1 MKYLVLETHIKYA
14 IVLDEEGR
22 FLRVVN
28 NAYSVGQKI
37 DKVTIYHDFKK
48 ARTSRQAWIQRI
60 SVVAACL
67 VIALI
72 SYFQIFLRPVAAMR
86 LSVNPAFR
94 IEWNRLQKVTGVHA
108 ENAGAMIILENYSW
122 KQKSPTTVV
131 RELIG
136 LCNLKGFLKGE
147 KTVTIKMEPGDKNAT
162 KKVWDELQTKLSF
175 QLSYIDQL
183 TLKFEDDS
191 QHDLTPPTSS
201 QPDETT
207 MPTSAGDPSS
217 TTRSSPRATRPDGT
231 PIVDDS
237 DYDDSD
243 YDDSD
248 YDNNGYNDDDDSDND
263 DIDDIDDDD
272 GYGDDIDGDG
282 DDDDSDDG
290 DDDDGDDDDS
300 DYSDDDG
307 DDDDSDYNDDDGYDD
322 DSDYND
328 DDIV

>member
-1 MKYLVLETHIKYA
+1 M
-14 IVLDEEGR
+14 
-22 FLRVVN
+22 RVVN
-28 NAYSVGQKI
+28 NAYTVGQKI

-48 ARTSRQAWIQRI
+48 ARTSRQVWIQRI

-67 VIALI
+67 IIAFI

-94 IEWNRLQKVTGVHA
+94 IEWNRLQKVTGVQA

-136 LCNLKGFLKGE
+136 LCNLKGYLKGE

-217 TTRSSPRATRPDGT
+217 TTRPSSSATRPDGT

-237 DYDDSD
+237 DYDESD

-248 YDNNGYNDDDDSDND
+248 YDDNGYNDDDDDDDND

-272 GYGDDIDGDG
+272 DNN
-282 DDDDSDDG
+282 

-300 DYSDDDG
+300 DYSDDDDDG
-307 DDDDSDYNDDDGYDD
+307 DDDSDYSDDDDDDDDDDSDD
-322 DSDYND
+322 DSD
-328 DDIV
+328 

>member
-28 NAYSVGQKI
+28 NAYTVGQKI

-48 ARTSRQAWIQRI
+48 ARTSRQVWIQRI

-67 VIALI
+67 IIAFI
-72 SYFQIFLRPVAAMR
+72 SYFQIFLRPVAAMH

-94 IEWNRLQKVTGVHA
+94 IEWNRLQKVTGVQA

-136 LCNLKGFLKGE
+136 LCNLKGYLKGE

-217 TTRSSPRATRPDGT
+217 TTRPSSSATRPDGT

-237 DYDDSD
+237 DYDESD

-248 YDNNGYNDDDDSDND
+248 YDDNGYNDDDDDDDND

-272 GYGDDIDGDG
+272 DNN
-282 DDDDSDDG
+282 

-300 DYSDDDG
+300 DYSDDDDDG
-307 DDDDSDYNDDDGYDD
+307 DDDSDYSDDDDDDDDDDSDD
-322 DSDYND
+322 DSD
-328 DDIV
+328 

>member
-1 MKYLVLETHIKYA
+1 MSGASDYFVSGGFNCAETVFRVLVDNG
-14 IVLDEEGR
+14 IVDAPREHVRALTG
-22 FLRVVN
+22 L
-28 NAYSVGQKI
+28 GGGL
-37 DKVTIYHDFKK
+37 
-48 ARTSRQAWIQRI
+48 QRN
-60 SVVAACL
+60 L
-67 VIALI
+67 VC
-72 SYFQIFLRPVAAMR
+72 
-86 LSVNPAFR
+86 
-94 IEWNRLQKVTGVHA
+94 
-108 ENAGAMIILENYSW
+108 GAVLGNYSW

-207 MPTSAGDPSS
+207 MPTSVGDPSS

-243 YDDSD
+243 YDDSE
-248 YDNNGYNDDDDSDND
+248 YDDNGYN
-263 DIDDIDDDD
+263 DDDD
-272 GYGDDIDGDG
+272 GYGDDIDDDDGDDDDSDYSDGDG

>member
-28 NAYSVGQKI
+28 NAYTVGQKI

-48 ARTSRQAWIQRI
+48 ARTSRQVWIQRI

-67 VIALI
+67 IIAFI

-94 IEWNRLQKVTGVHA
+94 IEWNRLQKVTGVQA

-122 KQKSPTTVV
+122 KQKSLTTVV

-136 LCNLKGFLKGE
+136 LCNLKGYLKGE

-217 TTRSSPRATRPDGT
+217 TTRPSSSATRPDGT

-237 DYDDSD
+237 DYDESD

-248 YDNNGYNDDDDSDND
+248 YDDNGYNDDDDDDDND

-272 GYGDDIDGDG
+272 DNN
-282 DDDDSDDG
+282 

-300 DYSDDDG
+300 DYSDDDDDG
-307 DDDDSDYNDDDGYDD
+307 DDDSDYSDDDDDDDDDDSDD
-322 DSDYND
+322 DSD
-328 DDIV
+328 

>member
-28 NAYSVGQKI
+28 NAYTVGQKI

-48 ARTSRQAWIQRI
+48 ARTSRQVWIQRI

-67 VIALI
+67 IIAFI

-94 IEWNRLQKVTGVHA
+94 IEWNRLQKVTGVQA

-136 LCNLKGFLKGE
+136 LCNLKGYLKGE

-217 TTRSSPRATRPDGT
+217 TTRPSSSATRPDGT

-237 DYDDSD
+237 DYDESD

-248 YDNNGYNDDDDSDND
+248 YDDNGYNDDDDDDDND

-272 GYGDDIDGDG
+272 GYN
-282 DDDDSDDG
+282 DDSDDSDDDDDNN

-300 DYSDDDG
+300 DYSDDDDDD
-307 DDDDSDYNDDDGYDD
+307 DDDDSDD
-322 DSDYND
+322 DSD
-328 DDIV
+328 

>member
-28 NAYSVGQKI
+28 NAYTVGQKI

-48 ARTSRQAWIQRI
+48 ARTSRQVWIQRI

-67 VIALI
+67 IIAFI
-72 SYFQIFLRPVAAMR
+72 SYFQIFLRPVAAMH

-94 IEWNRLQKVTGVHA
+94 IEWNRLQKVTGVQA

-136 LCNLKGFLKGE
+136 LCNLKGYLKGE

-217 TTRSSPRATRPDGT
+217 TTRPSSSATRPDGT

-237 DYDDSD
+237 DYDESD

-248 YDNNGYNDDDDSDND
+248 YDDNGYNDDDDDDDDND
-263 DIDDIDDDD
+263 DIDDID
-272 GYGDDIDGDG
+272 
-282 DDDDSDDG
+282 

-300 DYSDDDG
+300 DYSDDDDDG
-307 DDDDSDYNDDDGYDD
+307 DDDSDYSDDDDDDDDDDSDD
-322 DSDYND
+322 DSD
-328 DDIV
+328 

>member
-28 NAYSVGQKI
+28 NAYTVGQKI

-48 ARTSRQAWIQRI
+48 ARTSRQVWIQRI

-67 VIALI
+67 IIAFI

-94 IEWNRLQKVTGVHA
+94 IEWNRLQKVTGVQA

-136 LCNLKGFLKGE
+136 LCNLKGYLKGE

-217 TTRSSPRATRPDGT
+217 TTHPSSSATRPDGT

-237 DYDDSD
+237 DYDESD
-243 YDDSD
+243 YDD
-248 YDNNGYNDDDDSDND
+248 NGYNDDDDDDND
-263 DIDDIDDDD
+263 DSDDIDDDD
-272 GYGDDIDGDG
+272 GYN
-282 DDDDSDDG
+282 DDSDDSDDDDDNN

-300 DYSDDDG
+300 DYSDDDDDG
-307 DDDDSDYNDDDGYDD
+307 DDDSDYSDDDDDDDDDDSDD
-322 DSDYND
+322 DSD
-328 DDIV
+328 

>member
-28 NAYSVGQKI
+28 NAYTVGQKI

-48 ARTSRQAWIQRI
+48 ARTSRQVWIQRI

-67 VIALI
+67 IIAFI

-94 IEWNRLQKVTGVHA
+94 IEWNRLQKVTGVQA

-136 LCNLKGFLKGE
+136 LCNLKGYLKGE

-217 TTRSSPRATRPDGT
+217 TTRPSSSATRPDGT

-237 DYDDSD
+237 DYDESD

-248 YDNNGYNDDDDSDND
+248 YDDNGYNDDDDDDDND

-272 GYGDDIDGDG
+272 DNN
-282 DDDDSDDG
+282 

-300 DYSDDDG
+300 DYSDDDDDG
-307 DDDDSDYNDDDGYDD
+307 DDDSDYSDDDDDDDDDDSDD
-322 DSDYND
+322 DSD
-328 DDIV
+328 

>member
-28 NAYSVGQKI
+28 NAYTVGQKI

-48 ARTSRQAWIQRI
+48 ARTSRQVWIQRI

-67 VIALI
+67 IIAFI

-94 IEWNRLQKVTGVHA
+94 IEWNRLQKVTGVQA

-136 LCNLKGFLKGE
+136 LCNLKGYLKGE

-217 TTRSSPRATRPDGT
+217 TTRPSSSVTRPDGT
-231 PIVDDS
+231 PIDDDS

-248 YDNNGYNDDDDSDND
+248 YDDNGNNDDDDDND
-263 DIDDIDDDD
+263 DSDDIDDDD
-272 GYGDDIDGDG
+272 DNDDSDDSNDDDDDG
-282 DDDDSDDG
+282 DDDDSDYSYDDDDDDDDSDYSD

-300 DYSDDDG
+300 DYSDDDDS
-307 DDDDSDYNDDDGYDD
+307 DDDDSA
-322 DSDYND
+322 
-328 DDIV
+328 

>member
-1 MKYLVLETHIKYA
+1 MRK
-14 IVLDEEGR
+14 GG

-94 IEWNRLQKVTGVHA
+94 IEWNRLQKVTGVQA

-136 LCNLKGFLKGE
+136 LCNLKGYLKGE

-191 QHDLTPPTSS
+191 QT
-201 QPDETT
+201 
-207 MPTSAGDPSS
+207 
-217 TTRSSPRATRPDGT
+217 
-231 PIVDDS
+231 
-237 DYDDSD
+237 
-243 YDDSD
+243 
-248 YDNNGYNDDDDSDND
+248 
-263 DIDDIDDDD
+263 
-272 GYGDDIDGDG
+272 
-282 DDDDSDDG
+282 
-290 DDDDGDDDDS
+290 
-300 DYSDDDG
+300 
-307 DDDDSDYNDDDGYDD
+307 
-322 DSDYND
+322 
-328 DDIV
+328 

>member
-37 DKVTIYHDFKK
+37 DKVTIYHDFKE

-94 IEWNRLQKVTGVHA
+94 IEWNRLQKVTGVQA

-136 LCNLKGFLKGE
+136 LCNLKGYLKGE

-183 TLKFEDDS
+183 TLKDDS
-191 QHDLTPPTSS
+191 
-201 QPDETT
+201 E
-207 MPTSAGDPSS
+207 
-217 TTRSSPRATRPDGT
+217 
-231 PIVDDS
+231 
-237 DYDDSD
+237 YDD
-243 YDDSD
+243 
-248 YDNNGYNDDDDSDND
+248 NGYN
-263 DIDDIDDDD
+263 DDDD
-272 GYGDDIDGDG
+272 GYGDDIDDDDGDDDSDYSDGDG

-307 DDDDSDYNDDDGYDD
+307 DDDDSDYNDNDGYDD

>member
-28 NAYSVGQKI
+28 NAYTVGQKI

-48 ARTSRQAWIQRI
+48 ARTSRQVWIQRI

-67 VIALI
+67 IIAFI

-94 IEWNRLQKVTGVHA
+94 IEWNRLQKVTGVQA

-136 LCNLKGFLKGE
+136 LCNLKGYLKGE

-207 MPTSAGDPSS
+207 MPTSAWDPSS
-217 TTRSSPRATRPDGT
+217 TTRPSSSATRPDGT
-231 PIVDDS
+231 PIDDDSDYDES

-243 YDDSD
+243 YDD
-248 YDNNGYNDDDDSDND
+248 NGYNDDDDDDDND

-272 GYGDDIDGDG
+272 DNND
-282 DDDDSDDG
+282 
-290 DDDDGDDDDS
+290 
-300 DYSDDDG
+300 DDDG
-307 DDDDSDYNDDDGYDD
+307 DDDDSDYNDDNDGDDD
-322 DSDYND
+322 DSDYSD
-328 DDIV
+328 DDDSDDDDSDDDDSD